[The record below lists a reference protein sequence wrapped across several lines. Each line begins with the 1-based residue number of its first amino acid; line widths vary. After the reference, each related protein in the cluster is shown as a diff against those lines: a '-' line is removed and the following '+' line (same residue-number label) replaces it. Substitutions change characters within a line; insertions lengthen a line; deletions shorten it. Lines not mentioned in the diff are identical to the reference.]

1 MMAAQAEPEV
11 GAATRKKAVAAAVI
25 GNFVEWYDFAVYGYF
40 ATVIATL
47 FFPSENRFVSLLSTF
62 AVFGV
67 AFLVRPLGALVIGSY
82 GDRLGRRNTLAVVI
96 LIMSGATFVIG
107 ALPTYERIGV
117 LAPLL
122 LAVTR
127 AVQGSRSAAS
137 WRGDL
142 VHDRVR
148 P

>member
-1 MMAAQAEPEV
+1 
-11 GAATRKKAVAAAVI
+11 
-25 GNFVEWYDFAVYGYF
+25 
-40 ATVIATL
+40 VIATL